1 MPPRVIQLAAL
12 ACTIVLLPC
21 FATSSVYG
29 KESSERPFFIDLI
42 KTEARLFGITIAR
55 FTPTQNTELLQQYLA
70 NNLKKNATK
79 FGAFI
84 EIFEI
89 YRKERLTGKPEER
102 VDKLIEWLDKV
113 EPSKELTKEMTELSK
128 LYLLTRKASLSRKE
142 LAPDAE
148 IVKALQAQAE
158 KVKDDFPKNAWG
170 VFLQALAYQTL
181 RVRGIDTSATPPLA
195 LLAKSSLLA
204 TQDGQHHYVLG
215 SLYLE
220 ILDSSDVATFV
231 KLVTAEFEK
240 CLLLQPSNRE
250 LFTRVTGIYVDIH
263 ERYQAEDTVEPFWFE
278 ELVYKRIIA
287 LDPTNA
293 QAHNNLSFLYSTL
306 GVNLKQ
312 ALREARIANQ
322 LKPDNPYLQD
332 TLGWAYYRNG
342 MLQEALKVLKKA
354 VAAKPDLADVHFH
367 LASVYYDLDE
377 FEPTV
382 RHFREA
388 IRLDPKNAFARNNL
402 AYFFAE
408 KNRNIDEALRLVDE
422 AILLSP
428 SNAPFLDTKGW
439 VLYRLGRYEEAL
451 PFIKK
456 ALALSPE
463 TSELHLHLG
472 QVLLAKRH
480 FKDAIRAFEHALAYD
495 PDNKEIARR
504 LSRLFALHSL
514 QTTLRTYS
522 RISGVKAHKENFK
535 IFYDL
540 MARIHMEDNNYEQA
554 VALLKEYHAIRPGD
568 APPVGELGSRK
579 PIISE
584 PPVKTETDTI
594 KPDLSGDH
602 KPSVN
607 AKIWRRLARFH
618 DETNDFLFGI
628 TSEALLKLLDVALDH
643 YQTPVPAP
651 LIRGL
656 IGSRLPSRVLV
667 GLTTS
672 KPIDST
678 KLLLALQ
685 FPPQSMR
692 LLRDRLSGL
701 SGTEMDVPA
710 SAIKVNFA
718 QQEYKGMTMGHI
730 SLPFGGMYYLFPAE
744 DLLLLASERR
754 ALLSVADKMADKKN
768 FGGPAFFESSDW
780 KGFENNIKNETDFYT
795 FLVAPH
801 GERLEQFQLEKNYS
815 DLIAKLSSVG
825 TTYRILPNDT
835 LHEDTMIVPF
845 PGTKASEVHQM
856 VSLVLEELKSKL
868 AVNSGAK
875 VTTNSEFREENE
887 ILVGVVT
894 ITGLQKWLVSLMSSL
909 TGLDIPVGTP
919 PADNNE

>member
-1 MPPRVIQLAAL
+1 MPPRVIQMAAL
-12 ACTIVLLPC
+12 ACAIILLP
-21 FATSSVYG
+21 FVVAPSVRAD
-29 KESSERPFFIDLI
+29 ENSERPFFIDLI
-42 KTEARLFGITIAR
+42 KTEARLFGIAIAR
-55 FTPTQNTELLQQYLA
+55 FTPTQNAELLQQYLA

-84 EIFEI
+84 EVFEI

-102 VDKLIEWLDKV
+102 VDQLLKWVNKL
-113 EPSKELTKEMTELSK
+113 EPGKELTKEMLDLSK
-128 LYLLTRKASLSRKE
+128 LYLVTRKASLSRKKLAADSEIAKE
-142 LAPDAE
+142 LTAIA
-148 IVKALQAQAE
+148 K
-158 KVKDDFPKNAWG
+158 KVKDGYPKNAWG
-170 VFLQALAYQTL
+170 VFLQALAYQAL
-181 RVRGIDTSATPPLA
+181 RIRGVDTSATPPLA

-204 TQDGQHHYVLG
+204 TQDGQQHYVLG

-263 ERYQAEDTVEPFWFE
+263 ERYQAKDIVEPFWFE

-422 AILLSP
+422 ALMLSP

-439 VLYRLGRYEEAL
+439 VLYRLGKYDEAL
-451 PFIKK
+451 PYIKK

-472 QVLLAKRH
+472 QVLLAKRQ

-554 VALLKEYHAIRPGD
+554 MALLKEYHAIRPGD
-568 APPVGELGSRK
+568 APPVDDIISRK

-584 PPVKTETDTI
+584 PPQKPTTTI
-594 KPDLSGDH
+594 TSQSGEH
-602 KPSVN
+602 KPTVV

-618 DETNDFLFGI
+618 DPTNDFVFGI
-628 TSEALLKLLDVALDH
+628 TNEAILKLLDVALEH

-656 IGSRLPSRVLV
+656 VGSRLPSRVLV

-672 KPIDST
+672 KPIDSK

-685 FPPQSMR
+685 FAPQSMR
-692 LLRDRLSGL
+692 VLRQRLTGL

-710 SAIKVNFA
+710 SAIKVKFA
-718 QQEYKGMTMGHI
+718 EQTYKGLKMGHI
-730 SLPFGGMYYLFPAE
+730 SLPFGGMHYLFPAD
-744 DLLLLASERR
+744 DLLLLASERA
-754 ALLSVADKMADKKN
+754 ALLNVADKMAEKKE
-768 FGGPAFFESSDW
+768 FVGPAFFESADW
-780 KGFENNIKNETDFYT
+780 KGFENTIKKETDFYT

-801 GERLEQFQLEKNYS
+801 GKRLEQFELEKTYS
-815 DLIAKLSSVG
+815 SLIEKLSTVG
-825 TTYRILPNDT
+825 TTYRILPNDI

-875 VTTNSEFREENE
+875 VTTKSEFKEVNE

-894 ITGLQKWLVSLMSSL
+894 IKGLQKWLVSLMSSL

-919 PADNNE
+919 PVGNNE

>member
-1 MPPRVIQLAAL
+1 MPSRNTLFVTSICIL
-12 ACTIVLLPC
+12 
-21 FATSSVYG
+21 FAVASYPAPAFSAE
-29 KESSERPFFIDLI
+29 ESAQRPFYIDLI
-42 KTEARLFGITIAR
+42 KTEARLFGISIAR
-55 FTPTQNTELLQQYLA
+55 FTPTQNKELLQQYLA
-70 NNLKKNATK
+70 NNLKKNASK

-84 EIFEI
+84 EVFEI
-89 YRKERLTGKPEER
+89 YRKERLTGKPVER
-102 VDKLIEWLDKV
+102 VDQLLSWLGKIG
-113 EPSKELTKEMTELSK
+113 PGKELTQELLDLSK
-128 LYLLTRKASLSRKE
+128 LYLLVRKCSLSRAPLKTDDE
-142 LAPDAE
+142 L
-148 IVKALQAQAE
+148 VKAINEQAKKIKE
-158 KVKDDFPKNAWG
+158 TYEKNAWG
-170 VFLQALAYQTL
+170 VFLQAIATQSL
-181 RVRGIDTSATPPLA
+181 RLRAVRETSATPPLA

-204 TQDGQHHYVLG
+204 TQDGQLHYVLG

-263 ERYQAEDTVEPFWFE
+263 ERYQAKDTVEPFWFE

-342 MLQEALKVLKKA
+342 MLQDALKVLKKA

-422 AILLSP
+422 ALLLSP

-439 VLYRLGRYEEAL
+439 VLYRLGKYDEAL
-451 PFIKK
+451 PYIRK

-472 QVLLAKRH
+472 QVLLAKRQ

-495 PDNKEIARR
+495 PDNKDIARR

-522 RISGVKAHKENFK
+522 RISGVKANKENFK

-554 VALLKEYHAIRPGD
+554 TALLKEYHALRPGD
-568 APPVGELGSRK
+568 APPHADVARK
-579 PIISE
+579 PVSKIKQLE
-584 PPVKTETDTI
+584 TTKPVKATTGEHRPTVT
-594 KPDLSGDH
+594 
-602 KPSVN
+602 
-607 AKIWRRLARFH
+607 ARIWRRLARFH
-618 DETNDFLFGI
+618 RPENDFLIGV
-628 TSEALLKLLDVALDH
+628 TSQAMLKLLDIALKH
-643 YQTPVPAP
+643 YQTPVPP
-651 LIRGL
+651 TLIRGL
-656 IGSRLPSRVLV
+656 VGSRLPSRVVV
-667 GLTTS
+667 GMTAEKPMASS
-672 KPIDST
+672 KF
-678 KLLLALQ
+678 LLALQ

-692 LLRDRLSGL
+692 LLRQRLTGL

-710 SAIKVNFA
+710 SAMKVKFA
-718 QQEYKGMTMGHI
+718 QQQYKGLYMGHI
-730 SLPFGGMYYLFPAE
+730 SLPFGGMHYLFPAD
-744 DLLLLASERR
+744 DLMLLASDQTG
-754 ALLSVADKMADKKN
+754 LINIADKIAEKHT
-768 FGGPAFFESSDW
+768 FTGPAFFESADW
-780 KGFENNIKNETDFYT
+780 KGFENTVKEETDFFT
-795 FLVAPH
+795 FLLAPH
-801 GERLEQFQLEKNYS
+801 GKRLASFNLEEKYKE
-815 DLIAKLSSVG
+815 LIEKMSSIG
-825 TTYRILPNDT
+825 TTYQILPGD
-835 LHEDTMIVPF
+835 LLEEETMIVPF
-845 PGTKASEVHQM
+845 PGAKVSEVHQ
-856 VSLVLEELKSKL
+856 SLSVVLEELKSKM
-868 AVNSGAK
+868 AVTSGAK
-875 VTTNSEFREENE
+875 VSTESEFKEQNE
-887 ILVGVVT
+887 ILVGVIT
-894 ITGLQKWLVSLMSSL
+894 IKGLQTWLVSLLSSM

-919 PADNNE
+919 PAPANE